1 MQRLQ
6 AVSIEQ
12 ATGKAKDLL
21 SGVKAELGTAPNL
34 LRVMA
39 NSPAVLDAYLGFG
52 GALKSGGLSAK
63 DRERIA
69 LAVGEANGC
78 EYCLSA
84 HSAIGKSVGLTPDQI
99 ACARRGR
106 EDDLKTDALLRFAR
120 SIVDQRGEVSD
131 KDFEAVR
138 AAGWNDGEIAEIVA
152 NVALN
157 IFTNYINHV
166 AGTEVD
172 FPLASKLEA
181 MEPSCCSSKE
191 ACAA

>member
-1 MQRLQ
+1 MKRLQ
-6 AVSIEQ
+6 AISIDQ

-21 SGVKAELGTAPNL
+21 AGVKAELGRAPNL
-34 LRVMA
+34 MRVMA
-39 NSPAVLDAYLGFG
+39 NSPAVLDAYLRFG
-52 GALKSGGLSAK
+52 GALKSGQLSAK

-69 LAVGEANGC
+69 LAVGEANSC

-99 ACARRGR
+99 ACARRAQE
-106 EDDLKTDALLRFAR
+106 EDSKTEALLRFAR
-120 SIVDQRGEVSD
+120 AIVDRRGEVSD
-131 KDFEAVR
+131 QDFQAVR
-138 AAGWNDGEIAEIVA
+138 SAGWSDGEIAEIVA

-166 AGTEVD
+166 AGTEID
-172 FPLASKLEA
+172 FPLAPPLEA
-181 MEPSCCSSKE
+181 TNPDCCSAEK